1 MRKYIVTSFGLK
13 SYKTEELTS
22 LEAIKK
28 YGLNRFMKSIN
39 ANAFYSDMVSH
50 KLKED

>member
-1 MRKYIVTSFGLK
+1 MGKYRITIFGLK

-28 YGLNRFMKSIN
+28 YGLKRFTESIN
-39 ANAFYSDMVSH
+39 ANAFYNNMVSH
-50 KLKED
+50 KIK